1 MPAPVARWI
10 LRIAVFLL
18 PLAFLPN
25 IVDEFVLPKLLLARL
40 FIAVSAVVLLVRW
53 VRQGTI
59 TWKRT
64 PLDLPLLAFIGSAAL
79 STVFAINR
87 NVALFGTYDRWEGLL
102 TIVTY
107 GLVFWLT
114 VQLLSGEADARGLT
128 WSLLVSGYAIATIA
142 ILQSAF
148 GLLGGGYF
156 HTANTTIIRP
166 DVTLANPDFLGIF
179 LAMLLPVAFAKLIS
193 RRPITTRALAANLV
207 IVLFFGLLASFTRA
221 AWIGAIIGVVVVL
234 VLRRGRFHVWPF
246 VLSAC
251 VLVVGF
257 AIVAGSAAARPSSG
271 ASGIGPALIARIA
284 SIGDLKSGTSNER
297 IATWGDTLPLIASRP
312 ILGYGPDTF
321 GLVYPQF
328 QTVNQHFVLWDK
340 PHQDALGV
348 AASQGIIG
356 LLAYIWILVAV
367 VRAFW
372 RGRNQRGAVA
382 LFAGW
387 VAYVVSIQ
395 ADFSWIPTAIPFWLL
410 VAGAI
415 VTWSPRLE
423 PVRVAE
429 FPRRI
434 AVPVL
439 AAGSIALIALLIP
452 GVVLPYLAD
461 ANYYATQA
469 TADSQQAR
477 ALIGQ
482 ARQFAPYE
490 SLYATE
496 AGNYALDLDLNGNP
510 AADADWVAA
519 REAYQAAARL
529 GSFVPEMF
537 RELATVDVHFDDQA
551 GAIAATRR
559 AIELDRYDPASFR
572 ELAVVDV
579 HFDDEA
585 GALAAARRAI
595 ELGPNDP
602 ANWRELALVDEHFG
616 DHAGAI
622 AAARRALEL
631 DPNDLASQALLKQL
645 TGQ

>member
-1 MPAPVARWI
+1 VQAEAIAVRTQTGVEHGSLAATIARWG
-10 LRIAVFLL
+10 LRVAVFLL

-40 FIAVSAVVLLVRW
+40 LIAVSVVVLLVRW
-53 VRQGTI
+53 LRQGTV

-64 PLDLPLLAFIGSAAL
+64 PLDLPLLAFIGSATL
-79 STVFAINR
+79 STLFAINR
-87 NVALFGTYDRWEGLL
+87 NVAIFGTYDRWEGLL

-107 GLVFWLT
+107 GLVFWLA

-128 WSLLVSGYAIATIA
+128 WSLLVSGYVIATVA

-148 GLLGGGYF
+148 GILGGGYF
-156 HTANTTIIRP
+156 HGANNVIRP

-193 RRPITTRALAANLV
+193 RRPLTTRVLAANV
-207 IVLFFGLLASFTRA
+207 VVVLFLGLLASFTRA
-221 AWIGAIIGVVVVL
+221 AWIGAIVGVVVVL

-246 VLSAC
+246 VISAS

-257 AIVAGSAAARPSSG
+257 AIIAGSAAARPSSG

-284 SIGDLKSGTSNER
+284 SIADLKSGTSNER

-328 QTVNQHFVLWDK
+328 QRVNQNFVLWDK

-372 RGRNQRGAVA
+372 RGRYQRGAVA

-387 VAYVVSIQ
+387 VAYVASIQ
-395 ADFSWIPTAIPFWLL
+395 ADFSWIPTALPFWLF
-410 VAGAI
+410 VAASI
-415 VTWSPRLE
+415 VTWSPKLE

-461 ANYYATQA
+461 ADYYATQA

-490 SLYATE
+490 SVYATE
-496 AGNYALDLDLNGNP
+496 AGNYALNLDQNGNP
-510 AADADWVAA
+510 ATDADWVAA
-519 REAYQAAARL
+519 REAYQAADRL
-529 GSFVPEMF
+529 GWFRPEMF
-537 RELATVDVHFDDQA
+537 RELA
-551 GAIAATRR
+551 I
-559 AIELDRYDPASFR
+559 
-572 ELAVVDV
+572 
-579 HFDDEA
+579 
-585 GALAAARRAI
+585 
-595 ELGPNDP
+595 
-602 ANWRELALVDEHFG
+602 VDEHLG

-622 AAARRALEL
+622 AAAQRALEL
-631 DPNDLASQALLKQL
+631 DRYDPASQTLLKQL
-645 TGQ
+645 GG

>member
-1 MPAPVARWI
+1 VQAEAIAERTQTPLERGPASATFARWI
-10 LRIAVFLL
+10 LRVAAFIM

-25 IVDEFVLPKLLLARL
+25 VVDEFVLPKLLLARL
-40 FIAVSAVVLLVRW
+40 FIAVSVVLLLVRW
-53 VRQGTI
+53 LQHGTV

-87 NVALFGTYDRWEGLL
+87 NVAIFGTYDRWEGLL

-128 WSLLVSGYAIATIA
+128 WSLLLSGYVIAAVA

-156 HTANTTIIRP
+156 HGANNIIRP

-193 RRPITTRALAANLV
+193 RRPMTTRVVSANLV
-207 IVLFFGLLASFTRA
+207 VVLFFGLLASFTRA
-221 AWIGAIIGVVVVL
+221 AWIGAVVGVVVVL
-234 VLRRGRFHVWPF
+234 VLRRGRFHVWPM
-246 VLSAC
+246 VISASI
-251 VLVVGF
+251 LVVGF
-257 AIVAGSAAARPSSG
+257 AVFAGVAAARPSDG

-284 SIGDLKSGTSNER
+284 SIADLSSGTQNER
-297 IATWGDTLPLIASRP
+297 IATWGDTVPLIASRP
-312 ILGYGPDTF
+312 IVGYGPDTF

-328 QTVNQHFVLWDK
+328 ERINQRFVLWDK

-348 AASQGIIG
+348 AASQGVIG
-356 LLAYIWILVAV
+356 LLAYIWILVAFI
-367 VRAFW
+367 RAFW
-372 RGRNQRGAVA
+372 RGRYQRGAVA

-395 ADFSWIPTAIPFWLL
+395 ADFSWIPTSVPFWLL
-410 VAGAI
+410 AAAAI
-415 VTWSPRLE
+415 VTWAPTLPSPE
-423 PVRVAE
+423 GGGEIQAQ

-439 AAGSIALIALLIP
+439 TAGSMALIALLIP
-452 GVVLPYLAD
+452 GVILPYLAD
-461 ANYYATQA
+461 ADYYATQA
-469 TADSQQAR
+469 TANAQQAR

-496 AGNYALDLDLNGNP
+496 AGNFALNLDQNGNP

-529 GSFVPEMF
+529 GSYRPEMF
-537 RELATVDVHFDDQA
+537 RELA
-551 GAIAATRR
+551 I
-559 AIELDRYDPASFR
+559 
-572 ELAVVDV
+572 
-579 HFDDEA
+579 
-585 GALAAARRAI
+585 
-595 ELGPNDP
+595 
-602 ANWRELALVDEHFG
+602 VDEHLG
-616 DHAGAI
+616 DHAGAVT
-622 AAARRALEL
+622 AARRALEL
-631 DPNDLASQALLKQL
+631 DRYDPESQALLKQL
-645 TGQ
+645 TGT

>member
-1 MPAPVARWI
+1 VSAKVAAEPAVAGAPVETEGTPGTLLLGRWA
-10 LRIAVFLL
+10 LRIGVFLA
-18 PLAFLPN
+18 PLVFLPN
-25 IVDEFVLPKLLLARL
+25 VVDEFVLPKLLLLRL
-40 FIAVSAVVLLVRW
+40 IIAFFVVVLLVRW
-53 VRQGTI
+53 FREGSV

-64 PLDLPLLAFIGSAAL
+64 PLDLPLLAFIASAAL
-79 STVFAINR
+79 STIFAINR

-102 TIVTY
+102 TIVSY
-107 GLVFWLT
+107 GLVFWLA

-128 WSLLVSGYAIATIA
+128 WSLLVSGYVIAIVA

-148 GLLGGGYF
+148 GVIGGGYF
-156 HTANTTIIRP
+156 HGANNVIRP

-193 RRPITTRALAANLV
+193 RRPITTRVLAANLV
-207 IVLFFGLLASFTRA
+207 VVIFFGLLASFTRA
-221 AWIGAIIGVVVVL
+221 AWIGAAVGVVVVL
-234 VLRRGRFHVWPF
+234 VLRRGRFHVWPLFISLALLSGLALF
-246 VLSAC
+246 VAT
-251 VLVVGF
+251 
-257 AIVAGSAAARPSSG
+257 AAARPSSG
-271 ASGIGPALIARIA
+271 GGIGQALISRMA
-284 SIGDLKSGTSNER
+284 SIVDLKSSTTNER

-328 QTVNQHFVLWDK
+328 ERGNQHFVLWDK

-348 AASQGIIG
+348 AASQGLIG
-356 LLAYIWILVAV
+356 LAAYIWILVAF

-372 RGRNQRGAVA
+372 KGRYQRGAVA

-387 VAYVVSIQ
+387 VAYVLAIQ
-395 ADFSWIPTAIPFWLL
+395 ADFSWIPTAVPFWLL
-410 VAGAI
+410 AAAAM
-415 VTWSPRLE
+415 VTWSPKLE

-439 AAGSIALIALLIP
+439 AAGSIALVALLVP
-452 GVVLPYLAD
+452 AVVLPYLAD
-461 ANYYATQA
+461 ADYYATQG

-490 SLYATE
+490 SVYATE
-496 AGNYALDLDLNGNP
+496 AGNFALNLDHGTP

-529 GSFVPEMF
+529 GSYRPEMF
-537 RELATVDVHFDDQA
+537 RELA
-551 GAIAATRR
+551 I
-559 AIELDRYDPASFR
+559 
-572 ELAVVDV
+572 
-579 HFDDEA
+579 
-585 GALAAARRAI
+585 
-595 ELGPNDP
+595 
-602 ANWRELALVDEHFG
+602 VDEHLG
-616 DHAGAI
+616 DHAGAV

-631 DPNDLASQALLKQL
+631 DRYDPASRSLLTKL

>member
-1 MPAPVARWI
+1 M
-10 LRIAVFLL
+10 
-18 PLAFLPN
+18 
-25 IVDEFVLPKLLLARL
+25 
-40 FIAVSAVVLLVRW
+40 LLVRW
-53 VRQGTI
+53 LRQGTV

-87 NVALFGTYDRWEGLL
+87 NVAVFGTYDRWEGLL
-102 TIVTY
+102 TILSY

-128 WSLLVSGYAIATIA
+128 WSLLVSGYVIATVA

-156 HTANTTIIRP
+156 HGANNVIRP

-179 LAMLLPVAFAKLIS
+179 LAMLLPVAFAKLVS
-193 RRPITTRALAANLV
+193 RRPITTRVLAANLV
-207 IVLFFGLLASFTRA
+207 VVLFLGLLASFTRA
-221 AWIGAIIGVVVVL
+221 AWIGAIVGVVVVL
-234 VLRRGRFHVWPF
+234 VLRRGRLHVWPL
-246 VLSAC
+246 VISAA
-251 VLVVGF
+251 VLVIGF
-257 AIVAGSAAARPSSG
+257 AIVAGIAAARPSSG
-271 ASGIGPALIARIA
+271 GSGIGQALIARIA
-284 SIGDLKSGTSNER
+284 SIADLTSGTQNER

-328 QTVNQHFVLWDK
+328 ERSNQRFVLWDK

-348 AASQGIIG
+348 AASQGVIG
-356 LLAYIWILVAV
+356 LLAYIWILVAF
-367 VRAFW
+367 VRTFW
-372 RGRNQRGAVA
+372 KGRYQRGAVA

-387 VAYVVSIQ
+387 VAYVVAIQ
-395 ADFSWIPTAIPFWLL
+395 ADFSWIPTSFPFWLF
-410 VAGAI
+410 AAAAI
-415 VTWSPRLE
+415 VTWSPKLE

-439 AAGSIALIALLIP
+439 AAGSIALIGLLIP

-469 TADSQQAR
+469 TADPQQAR
-477 ALIGQ
+477 AIVGQ

-490 SLYATE
+490 SVYATE
-496 AGNYALDLDLNGNP
+496 AGNFALNLDQDGNP

-529 GSFVPEMF
+529 GS
-537 RELATVDVHFDDQA
+537 
-551 GAIAATRR
+551 
-559 AIELDRYDPASFR
+559 
-572 ELAVVDV
+572 
-579 HFDDEA
+579 
-585 GALAAARRAI
+585 
-595 ELGPNDP
+595 
-602 ANWRELALVDEHFG
+602 
-616 DHAGAI
+616 
-622 AAARRALEL
+622 
-631 DPNDLASQALLKQL
+631 
-645 TGQ
+645 

>member
-1 MPAPVARWI
+1 MAATIGRWI
-10 LRIAVFLL
+10 LRIAVFVV

-40 FIAVSAVVLLVRW
+40 FVALSAVVLLARW
-53 VRQGTI
+53 VRQGTV

-128 WSLLVSGYAIATIA
+128 WSLLVSGYVIATVA

-156 HTANTTIIRP
+156 LGTNNVIRA

-179 LAMLLPVAFAKLIS
+179 LGMLLSVAFAKLIS
-193 RRPITTRALAANLV
+193 RRPVTTRVLAANLV
-207 IVLFFGLLASFTRA
+207 VVLFLGLLATFTRA
-221 AWIGAIIGVVVVL
+221 AWIGAVVGVVVVL
-234 VLRRGRFHVWPF
+234 VLRRGRLRVWPLLISAS
-246 VLSAC
+246 VLII
-251 VLVVGF
+251 GF
-257 AIVAGSAAARPSSG
+257 AIIAGIAAARPSSAG
-271 ASGIGPALIARIA
+271 SGIGPALIARIA
-284 SIGDLKSGTSNER
+284 SIADLKAGTSNER

-312 ILGYGPDTF
+312 IVGYGPDTF

-328 QTVNQHFVLWDK
+328 QRVNQNFVLWDK

-348 AASQGIIG
+348 AASQGVIG
-356 LLAYIWILVAV
+356 LLAYIWILVAF

-372 RGRNQRGAVA
+372 KGRYQRGAVA

-395 ADFSWIPTAIPFWLL
+395 ADFSWIPAAVPFWLL
-410 VAGAI
+410 AAAAI
-415 VTWSPRLE
+415 VTWAPSVE
-423 PVRVAE
+423 PVRVFE
-429 FPRRI
+429 FPRRM
-434 AVPVL
+434 AFPVL
-439 AAGSIALIALLIP
+439 AAGSLAVIALLVP

-461 ANYYATQA
+461 ADYYATQA
-469 TADSQQAR
+469 APDLRQAR
-477 ALIGQ
+477 ATIAQ
-482 ARQFAPYE
+482 ARQLAPYE
-490 SLYATE
+490 ATYAAE
-496 AGNYALDLDLNGNP
+496 AGNYALNLDQNGNP
-510 AADADWVAA
+510 ASDADWASA

-529 GSFVPEMF
+529 GSFSPDMF
-537 RELATVDVHFDDQA
+537 RQLA
-551 GAIAATRR
+551 
-559 AIELDRYDPASFR
+559 
-572 ELAVVDV
+572 
-579 HFDDEA
+579 
-585 GALAAARRAI
+585 
-595 ELGPNDP
+595 N
-602 ANWRELALVDEHFG
+602 VDEHLG
-616 DHAGAI
+616 DHAGAV

-631 DPNDLASQALLKQL
+631 DRYDPTSQALLKTL
-645 TGQ
+645 TSQ

>member
-1 MPAPVARWI
+1 MAPEPPSMAATLGRWI
-10 LRIAVFLL
+10 LRIAVFVV

-40 FIAVSAVVLLVRW
+40 FIAVSAVVVLARW
-53 VRQGTI
+53 VRQGTV

-64 PLDLPLLAFIGSAAL
+64 PLDLPLLGFIGSAAL

-87 NVALFGTYDRWEGLL
+87 NVALLGTYDRWEGLL

-128 WSLLVSGYAIATIA
+128 WSLLVSGYVIATVA

-156 HTANTTIIRP
+156 LGTNNVIRA

-179 LAMLLPVAFAKLIS
+179 LGMLLPVAFAKLIS
-193 RRPITTRALAANLV
+193 RRPLTTRVLAAKLV
-207 IVLFFGLLASFTRA
+207 VVLFLGLLATFTRA
-221 AWIGAIIGVVVVL
+221 AWIGAVVGVVVVL
-234 VLRRGRFHVWPF
+234 VLRRGRFHVWPL
-246 VLSAC
+246 VISAA

-257 AIVAGSAAARPSSG
+257 AIVAGTAAARPPNG
-271 ASGIGPALIARIA
+271 GGIGTALIARIA
-284 SIGDLKSGTSNER
+284 SIADLKSGTSNVR

-321 GLVYPQF
+321 GLIYPQF
-328 QTVNQHFVLWDK
+328 QRGNQNFVLGDK

-348 AASQGIIG
+348 AASQGVIG

-372 RGRNQRGAVA
+372 RGRYQRGAVA

-387 VAYVVSIQ
+387 VAYVVAIQ
-395 ADFSWIPTAIPFWLL
+395 ADFSWIPAALPLWLL
-410 VAGAI
+410 VAAAI
-415 VTWSPRLE
+415 VTWSPKLE
-423 PVRVAE
+423 SIRVAE

-461 ANYYATQA
+461 ADYYATQA
-469 TADSQQAR
+469 TANSQQAR
-477 ALIGQ
+477 ALISQ

-496 AGNYALDLDLNGNP
+496 AGNYALNLDQNGNP

-529 GSFVPEMF
+529 GSYRPEMF
-537 RELATVDVHFDDQA
+537 RELAIVDQHFEDKA
-551 GAIAATRR
+551 GAIAAARR
-559 AIELDRYDPASFR
+559 AIELDRYDPAS
-572 ELAVVDV
+572 
-579 HFDDEA
+579 
-585 GALAAARRAI
+585 
-595 ELGPNDP
+595 
-602 ANWRELALVDEHFG
+602 WRELALVDEHF
-616 DHAGAI
+616 
-622 AAARRALEL
+622 
-631 DPNDLASQALLKQL
+631 
-645 TGQ
+645 